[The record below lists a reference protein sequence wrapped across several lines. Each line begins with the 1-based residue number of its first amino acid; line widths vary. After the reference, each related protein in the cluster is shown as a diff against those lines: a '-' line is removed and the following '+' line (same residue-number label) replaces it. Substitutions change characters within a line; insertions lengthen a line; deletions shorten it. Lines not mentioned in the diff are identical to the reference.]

1 MRLFK
6 TLRTQRPSFSD
17 ADGSVSLAAPKSW
30 TELSQ
35 EQLHYVLTLLATF
48 KDATVVKTYMLIRFS
63 GFHVVRKDRYGWI
76 CWMRSSWWRK
86 KRFFTVQTWQIQ
98 CLLEQ
103 LAYIDSYESMDVR
116 LWEVNG
122 FHAVDRL
129 LHGVRFIDYLNAEKY
144 YQAYNVNN
152 DERMIEKLASILYRD
167 KKGKM
172 PARMKLSPGELLGV
186 YLWYAHIKSV
196 FSREF
201 PNFFKR
207 LPPDETADFDILKA
221 MNTQIRAL
229 TDGDV
234 TKEQEIYN
242 IDCWRALTELDQKA
256 REAEEFNKRMKK

>member
-1 MRLFK
+1 
-6 TLRTQRPSFSD
+6 
-17 ADGSVSLAAPKSW
+17 
-30 TELSQ
+30 
-35 EQLHYVLTLLATF
+35 
-48 KDATVVKTYMLIRFS
+48 
-63 GFHVVRKDRYGWI
+63 
-76 CWMRSSWWRK
+76 
-86 KRFFTVQTWQIQ
+86 
-98 CLLEQ
+98 
-103 LAYIDSYESMDVR
+103 
-116 LWEVNG
+116 
-122 FHAVDRL
+122 
-129 LHGVRFIDYLNAEKY
+129 
-144 YQAYNVNN
+144 
-152 DERMIEKLASILYRD
+152 MIEKLASILYRG

-207 LPPDETADFDILKA
+207 LPLDETDDFDILKA

-256 REAEEFNKRMKK
+256 REAEEFKKRMKK